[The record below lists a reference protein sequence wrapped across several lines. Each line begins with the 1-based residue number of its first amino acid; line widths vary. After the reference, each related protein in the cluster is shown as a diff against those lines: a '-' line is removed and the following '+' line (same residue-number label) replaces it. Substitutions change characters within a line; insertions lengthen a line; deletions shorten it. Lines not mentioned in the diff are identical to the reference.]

1 MLFNNSSNKIRI
13 IGFLVSEVKILNA
26 YAYAI
31 EFLIAVPRKVK
42 KGEQGFNDVFTVYA
56 NEASTISFAKN
67 HLHKGCVVVVKGE
80 LRTFTDK
87 SVKICSSDI
96 TISSQNK

>member
-13 IGFLVSEVKILNA
+13 IGFLVSEVKIIN
-26 YAYAI
+26 AYAI

-67 HLHKGCVVVVKGE
+67 HFHKGCVVVVKGE

>member
-13 IGFLVSEVKILNA
+13 IGFLVSEVKIIN
-26 YAYAI
+26 AYAI

-56 NEASTISFAKN
+56 KHDLLCKKSFAQR
-67 HLHKGCVVVVKGE
+67 L
-80 LRTFTDK
+80 
-87 SVKICSSDI
+87 CSSCKGRI
-96 TISSQNK
+96 ENLYGQISEDMQQ

>member
-13 IGFLVSEVKILNA
+13 IGFLVSEVKIIN
-26 YAYAI
+26 AYAI

-67 HLHKGCVVVVKGE
+67 HLRKGCVVVVKGE

>member
-13 IGFLVSEVKILNA
+13 IGFLVSEVKIIN
-26 YAYAI
+26 AYAI
-31 EFLIAVPRKVK
+31 EFLIAVPRKDK

-67 HLHKGCVVVVKGE
+67 HLHKGFVVVVKGE

>member
-13 IGFLVSEVKILNA
+13 IGFLVSEVKIIN
-26 YAYAI
+26 AYAI

-56 NEASTISFAKN
+56 NEASTISFAKI
-67 HLHKGCVVVVKGE
+67 
-80 LRTFTDK
+80 
-87 SVKICSSDI
+87 IC
-96 TISSQNK
+96 TKAV

>member
-13 IGFLVSEVKILNA
+13 IGFLVSEVKIIN
-26 YAYAI
+26 AYAI

-56 NEASTISFAKN
+56 NEASPISFAKN

>member
-13 IGFLVSEVKILNA
+13 IGFLVSEVKIIN
-26 YAYAI
+26 AYAI

-56 NEASTISFAKN
+56 NEARTISFAKN

>member
-13 IGFLVSEVKILNA
+13 IGFLVSE
-26 YAYAI
+26 
-31 EFLIAVPRKVK
+31 VK

>member
-1 MLFNNSSNKIRI
+1 MLFSNSSNKIRI
-13 IGFLVSEVKILNA
+13 IGFLVSEVKIIN
-26 YAYAI
+26 AYAI

>member
-13 IGFLVSEVKILNA
+13 IGFLVSEVKIIN
-26 YAYAI
+26 AYAI

-42 KGEQGFNDVFTVYA
+42 KGEQSFNDVFTVYV
-56 NEASTISFAKN
+56 NEESTISFARN
-67 HLHKGCVVVVKGE
+67 HLRKGSVIVVKGE
-80 LRTFTDK
+80 LRTFKDNN
-87 SVKICSSDI
+87 VKICSSDI

>member
-13 IGFLVSEVKILNA
+13 IGFLVSEVKIIN
-26 YAYAI
+26 AYAI
-31 EFLIAVPRKVK
+31 EFLISVPRKVK

-67 HLHKGCVVVVKGE
+67 HLHKGSVIVVKGE
-80 LRTFTDK
+80 LRTFKDNN
-87 SVKICSSDI
+87 VKICSSDI

>member
-26 YAYAI
+26 YAI

-42 KGEQGFNDVFTVYA
+42 KGEQGFNDVFSVYA

-67 HLHKGCVVVVKGE
+67 HLHKGCVEVVKGE

>member
-13 IGFLVSEVKILNA
+13 IGFLVSEVKIIN
-26 YAYAI
+26 AYAI

-56 NEASTISFAKN
+56 NEANTISFAKN

>member
-26 YAYAI
+26 YAI
-31 EFLIAVPRKVK
+31 EFLIAVPRKAK
-42 KGEQGFNDVFTVYA
+42 KGEQSFNDVFTVYV
-56 NEASTISFAKN
+56 NEESTISFTRN
-67 HLHKGCVVVVKGE
+67 HLRKGSVIVVKGE
-80 LRTFTDK
+80 LRTFKDNN
-87 SVKICSSDI
+87 VKICSSNI

>member
-13 IGFLVSEVKILNA
+13 IGFLVSEVKIIN
-26 YAYAI
+26 AYAI

-56 NEASTISFAKN
+56 NEASTISFAAKN

>member
-13 IGFLVSEVKILNA
+13 IGFLVSEVKILN
-26 YAYAI
+26 AYAI

-56 NEASTISFAKN
+56 NEASTISFAKT
-67 HLHKGCVVVVKGE
+67 HVHKGCVVVVKGE
-80 LRTFTDK
+80 LRTFTDT